1 MTVPS
6 ISHRAALIRLGVFVI
21 LIAAAALA
29 LRGTAV
35 GALRD
40 PMALATRL
48 RSVPGA
54 SALFVL
60 VYAAAATLALPA
72 TPFTL
77 AGGIVFGFAKGAALN
92 WLAATIGATGSY
104 VLARALGADAIRLL
118 LGRHAARLDTLSSR
132 TGAMAI
138 GRLRLIPL
146 IPFDGISV
154 ASGLARVPTRAFV
167 VGTALGIIPGTLV
180 YTWFARSLALGISG
194 TSRTA
199 WIQVG
204 VASLLLLALSFLPS
218 WVRRMRRRL

>member
-1 MTVPS
+1 MSTPS
-6 ISHRAALIRLGVFVI
+6 ISRRAALIRLGIFVA
-21 LIAAAALA
+21 LIAAAGLA
-29 LRGTAV
+29 LRGTAA
-35 GALRD
+35 GMLGD
-40 PMALATRL
+40 PLGLAARL
-48 RSVPGA
+48 RSAPGA

-60 VYAAAATLALPA
+60 VYAVAATLALPA

-77 AGGIVFGFAKGAALN
+77 AGGIVFGFAKGSALN
-92 WLAATIGATGSY
+92 WMAATIGATGSFI
-104 VLARALGADAIRLL
+104 LARALGADAIRLL

-146 IPFDGISV
+146 IPFDGLSV

-180 YTWFARSLALGISG
+180 YTWFAQSLALGISG

-199 WIQVG
+199 WLQV
-204 VASLLLLALSFLPS
+204 VAASFLLLALSFLPS
-218 WVRRMRRRL
+218 LVRRTRRQS